1 MSKSKPTREA
11 AKAIVS
17 PLFAW
22 SNALLKGGELMLDS
36 MAAAARNN
44 ARTIRVAVLED
55 APPRKARKAKA
66 RAGRA
71 TRRRRR

>member
-17 PLFAW
+17 PFFAW
-22 SNALLKGGELMLDS
+22 SNAMLKGGELVLDS
-36 MAAAARNN
+36 MAAAARN
-44 ARTIRVAVLED
+44 ARTIRVAVLDD
-55 APPRKARKAKA
+55 APPRKSRKAKA

-71 TRRRRR
+71 TRRR